1 MKFKKSSRC
10 KSTKMS
16 IHRKLNSHIF
26 AAAGTIITCLLIYA
40 FFQVDLSG
48 SQSKQSSDAEIDE
61 LELMMEEML
70 ADDIKDMPKPDLNT
84 NTPIEKST
92 DNQNNTNLENKGLLD
107 LNKPKISPLEE
118 EKKRVELAPEDT
130 VVKKIEVVKLLKVDS
145 IKTIANDTAFTNQIK
160 EIAQNIKRKTNASG
174 QREKEREKYRFYQK
188 NYRNIVNFKKVY
200 PYALKTKE
208 IMMDLDVRLSQ
219 MKNES
224 EKKAAIKETEKI
236 LFEQYESAVRNM
248 SIAQGKLLLK
258 LIARE
263 TDKTGY
269 EIIKNYRGAF
279 SATFWYG
286 VGKIFGTD
294 LKTEF
299 HKNQDSILE
308 TIVVK
313 YKNQEL

>member
-1 MKFKKSSRC
+1 
-10 KSTKMS
+10 MS
-16 IHRKLNSHIF
+16 VHRKLNSHIY
-26 AAAGTIITCLLIYA
+26 AAAGTIITCLLIFA
-40 FFQVDLSG
+40 FFQTDLSG
-48 SQSKQSSDAEIDE
+48 SQSQQISDSEIDD
-61 LELMMEEML
+61 LELMMEDML
-70 ADDIKDMPKPDLNT
+70 AEDIKDIPRPDQSANSDS
-84 NTPIEKST
+84 PVEKT
-92 DNQNNTNLENKGLLD
+92 DNLQNNTKPENKGLLN
-107 LNKPKISPLEE
+107 LNESKIIPLEE
-118 EKKRVELAPEDT
+118 EKRAELTHEDT

-145 IKTIANDTAFTNQIK
+145 IKTIANDTSITNQIK
-160 EIAQNIKRKTNASG
+160 DITQNINRKTYASG
-174 QREKEREKYRFYQK
+174 QREKEREKYKFYQK
-188 NYRNIVNFKKVY
+188 NYRNIINFKKVY

-224 EKKAAIKETEKI
+224 EKKEAIKETEKI
-236 LFEQYESAVRNM
+236 LFQQYETAVRSM
-248 SIAQGKLLLK
+248 SVTQGKLLLK

-299 HKNQDSILE
+299 HKNQDSIIE
-308 TIVVK
+308 TIVEK
-313 YKNQEL
+313 YKKEELY

>member
-1 MKFKKSSRC
+1 
-10 KSTKMS
+10 MS
-16 IHRKLNSHIF
+16 IHRKINSHIF
-26 AAAGTIITCLLIYA
+26 AAAGTIITCLLIYV

-48 SQSKQSSDAEIDE
+48 SQSKQISDAEIDD
-61 LELMMEEML
+61 LELMMEEMM
-70 ADDIKDMPKPDLNT
+70 ADDLKDMPKPDLNT
-84 NTPIEKST
+84 NTPIEKPT
-92 DNQNNTNLENKGLLD
+92 DDQNNSNLENKGLL
-107 LNKPKISPLEE
+107 NINESKILPLEE
-118 EKKRVELAPEDT
+118 EKRIELTPEDT

-145 IKTIANDTAFTNQIK
+145 IKTLANDTAITNQIK
-160 EIAQNIKRKTNASG
+160 DIAQNINRKTNAAG
-174 QREKEREKYRFYQK
+174 QREKDREKYRFYQK

-208 IMMDLDVRLSQ
+208 IMMDLDARLSQ
-219 MKNES
+219 MKSES
-224 EKKAAIKETEKI
+224 EKKEAIKETEKI
-236 LFEQYESAVRNM
+236 LFQQYETAVRNM
-248 SIAQGKLLLK
+248 SITQGKLLLK

-299 HKNQDSILE
+299 HKNQDSIIE
-308 TIVVK
+308 TIVEK
-313 YKNQEL
+313 YKKDELY

>member
-1 MKFKKSSRC
+1 
-10 KSTKMS
+10 MS

-48 SQSKQSSDAEIDE
+48 SQSKQSSDAEIDD
-61 LELMMEEML
+61 LELIMEEML

-160 EIAQNIKRKTNASG
+160 EIAQNINRKTNTSG

-313 YKNQEL
+313 YKNEEL

>member
-1 MKFKKSSRC
+1 
-10 KSTKMS
+10 MS
-16 IHRKLNSHIF
+16 VHRKLNSHIY
-26 AAAGTIITCLLIYA
+26 AAAGTIITCLLIFA
-40 FFQVDLSG
+40 FFQTDLSG
-48 SQSKQSSDAEIDE
+48 SQSQQISDSEIDD
-61 LELMMEEML
+61 LELMMEDML
-70 ADDIKDMPKPDLNT
+70 AEDIKDIPRPDQSANSDS
-84 NTPIEKST
+84 PVEKT
-92 DNQNNTNLENKGLLD
+92 DNLQNNTKPENKGLLN
-107 LNKPKISPLEE
+107 LNESKIIPLEE
-118 EKKRVELAPEDT
+118 EKRAELTPEDT

-145 IKTIANDTAFTNQIK
+145 IKTIANDTSITNQIK
-160 EIAQNIKRKTNASG
+160 DITQNINRKTYASG
-174 QREKEREKYRFYQK
+174 QREKEREKYKFYQK
-188 NYRNIVNFKKVY
+188 NYRNIINFKKVY

-224 EKKAAIKETEKI
+224 EKKEAIKETEKI
-236 LFEQYESAVRNM
+236 LFQQYETAVRSM
-248 SIAQGKLLLK
+248 SVTQGKLLLK

-299 HKNQDSILE
+299 HKNQDSIIE
-308 TIVVK
+308 TIVEK
-313 YKNQEL
+313 YKKEELY

>member
-1 MKFKKSSRC
+1 
-10 KSTKMS
+10 MS
-16 IHRKLNSHIF
+16 VLRKLNSHIY
-26 AAAGTIITCLLIYA
+26 AAAGTIITCLLI
-40 FFQVDLSG
+40 FVLSRTDLSG
-48 SQSKQSSDAEIDE
+48 SQSQQISDSEIDD
-61 LELMMEEML
+61 LELMMEDML
-70 ADDIKDMPKPDLNT
+70 TEDIKDIPGPDQSANSDS
-84 NTPIEKST
+84 PVEKT
-92 DNQNNTNLENKGLLD
+92 DNLQNNTNPENKGLL
-107 LNKPKISPLEE
+107 NINESKILPPDEE
-118 EKKRVELAPEDT
+118 IRTELTPEDT

-145 IKTIANDTAFTNQIK
+145 IKTIANDTAITNQIK
-160 EIAQNIKRKTNASG
+160 DIAQNINRKTYAAG

-188 NYRNIVNFKKVY
+188 NYRNIINFKKVY

-224 EKKAAIKETEKI
+224 EKKEAIKETEKI
-236 LFEQYESAVRNM
+236 LFQQYETAVRNM
-248 SIAQGKLLLK
+248 SVTQGKLLLK

-299 HKNQDSILE
+299 HKDQDSIIE
-308 TIVVK
+308 TIVEK
-313 YKNQEL
+313 YKKEELY